1 MVVLQTLIGYF
12 SMLPDLMT
20 EGTAHELFI
29 LHGWMYGSSADL
41 SYFSMLPDFMTEGT
55 AHELF
60 P

>member
-1 MVVLQTLIGYF
+1 MLAVIRTVVMGRY
-12 SMLPDLMT
+12 
-20 EGTAHELFI
+20 I

-41 SYFSMLPDFMTEGT
+41 SYFSTLPDLTTEGT